1 MSTLSRAQRLPSIK
15 EVIGQRAEKINANDQ
30 HEQSLGSLER
40 LALWITD
47 HIGTMG
53 FFFLIFSWTFLWM
66 GWNALAQQF
75 RWPVVFD
82 RPWDFAV
89 WLFISNLI
97 QIHLMPLIMIGQNL
111 QARHAELRAEQAFQ
125 LTEQADREMA
135 AALHYL
141 ETIQNSL
148 TALDQRLQ
156 AVEKKLG
163 GSSG

>member
-1 MSTLSRAQRLPSIK
+1 MSTVSSAHRLPAVK
-15 EVIGQRAEKINANDQ
+15 DLMGQREQKINTNDQ
-30 HEQSLGSLER
+30 HEQSLGALER
-40 LALWITD
+40 LALSITN

-53 FFFLIFSWTFLWM
+53 FFFIIFSWTCLWM

-75 RWPVVFD
+75 HWPGVFD

-156 AVEKKLG
+156 ALEKKLG
-163 GSSG
+163 GSA